1 MAKRIV
7 IIGAG
12 FAGINVAQNLANTDY
27 QITII
32 DKANHHLFQPLLY
45 QVATAALS
53 PGDIAVP
60 IRSVFTRQKNVKIIL
75 GEVTTINK
83 KEREVTLLDGAVI
96 PFDYL
101 IVATGAKYN
110 YFGNDQWE
118 KNAPGL
124 KSLNDALTIR
134 ERILLSLEEAE
145 RIPDVETRKKFLTFV
160 VIGAGPTG
168 VEMAGSI
175 AEIAKRNMMRDYRT
189 FHKNETTVYL
199 VEAAGG
205 VLNGYD
211 ESLSENALQELT
223 KMGVQVLLNSP
234 VQDITKEGVHLK
246 NHFIETPNVIWA
258 AGVAGTSIL
267 NELEDELDRSGRLKV
282 NKDLSIPSDPNI
294 FVLGDAAHF
303 PDKNGR
309 PLPGVAQPAIQQ
321 GRFVAS
327 LLQGELSGKARGEF
341 VYNDKGSMATIG
353 RAKAVADIKGLK
365 LTGFPA
371 WLMWGFIHVFFLIGF
386 RNRLRVF
393 AEWIWFYLS
402 FKRGVRLITRKQMDD

>member
-1 MAKRIV
+1 MAKHIV
-7 IIGAG
+7 IVGAG
-12 FAGINVAQNLANTDY
+12 FAGINVAQSLAKTDY
-27 QITII
+27 KITII

-60 IRSVFTRQKNVKIIL
+60 IRSLFTKQKNVNVIL
-75 GEVTTINK
+75 GEVVAIS
-83 KEREVTLLDGAVI
+83 KEDHIVQLAEGDVI
-96 PFDYL
+96 KFDYL
-101 IVATGAKYN
+101 VMATGAKYN

-124 KSLNDALTIR
+124 KSIKDALTIR
-134 ERILLSLEEAE
+134 ERILLSLEQAE
-145 RIPDVETRKKFLTFV
+145 KEPDVDARKKFLNFV

-175 AEIAKRNMMRDYRT
+175 AEIAKRNMMRDYRN

-211 ESLSENALQELT
+211 ESLSENALDELT
-223 KMGVQVLLNSP
+223 KMGVQVLLNAP
-234 VQDITKEGVHLK
+234 VQDITEEGVQLK
-246 NHFIETPNVIWA
+246 NHFIESTNVIWA

-267 NELEDELDRSGRLKV
+267 DELDTEKDRSGRVKV
-282 NKDLSIPSDPNI
+282 NKDMSIPSDPNI

-303 PDKNGR
+303 PDKNGN

-321 GRFVAS
+321 GKFVAQ
-327 LLQGELSGKARGEF
+327 LLKGELSGKARGEF
-341 VYNDKGSMATIG
+341 SYTDKGSMATIG

-402 FKRGVRLITRKQMDD
+402 FKRGVRLITKKGDND

>member
-118 KNAPGL
+118 KDGQSAHGDVSGSYFSRHRC
-124 KSLNDALTIR
+124 K
-134 ERILLSLEEAE
+134 ERASE
-145 RIPDVETRKKFLTFV
+145 RPVRK
-160 VIGAGPTG
+160 
-168 VEMAGSI
+168 
-175 AEIAKRNMMRDYRT
+175 N
-189 FHKNETTVYL
+189 TTV
-199 VEAAGG
+199 
-205 VLNGYD
+205 
-211 ESLSENALQELT
+211 
-223 KMGVQVLLNSP
+223 
-234 VQDITKEGVHLK
+234 
-246 NHFIETPNVIWA
+246 
-258 AGVAGTSIL
+258 
-267 NELEDELDRSGRLKV
+267 
-282 NKDLSIPSDPNI
+282 
-294 FVLGDAAHF
+294 
-303 PDKNGR
+303 
-309 PLPGVAQPAIQQ
+309 
-321 GRFVAS
+321 
-327 LLQGELSGKARGEF
+327 
-341 VYNDKGSMATIG
+341 
-353 RAKAVADIKGLK
+353 
-365 LTGFPA
+365 
-371 WLMWGFIHVFFLIGF
+371 
-386 RNRLRVF
+386 
-393 AEWIWFYLS
+393 
-402 FKRGVRLITRKQMDD
+402 